1 LLNIIILNP
10 ALSRSLSQ
18 VTKASN
24 AKRRE
29 RRRKKISLWLAE
41 KKTSYSN
48 GEGGISFDDKSRT
61 VKWYVTENNHACESA
76 HESFM
81 GNAFFRA
88 LGQVVWTRGTGGE
101 IVGNDEYNRESKAS
115 GDGGNFT
122 KQTFGPKYI

>member
-1 LLNIIILNP
+1 
-10 ALSRSLSQ
+10 
-18 VTKASN
+18 
-24 AKRRE
+24 
-29 RRRKKISLWLAE
+29 
-41 KKTSYSN
+41 
-48 GEGGISFDDKSRT
+48 
-61 VKWYVTENNHACESA
+61 
-76 HESFM
+76 M